1 VREPS
6 FRGQTFEDRP
16 MVGTRFQFWGCLIGI
31 GLLLGNPTIGSAQA
45 DSDSEGS
52 LPGVMTAS
60 NPEFQRPVPMTGH
73 RPAPPWGVYGGW
85 EFVLLHPGTAW
96 HAGYYHPA
104 WGLPV
109 ALVVPPRARFE
120 AQYGW
125 GVGGS
130 RSAFIGH
137 QFSRNYP
144 GPGQIYRQGL
154 RPAPRWISD
163 TSQFGVYAVRGP
175 W

>member
-1 VREPS
+1 MW
-6 FRGQTFEDRP
+6 T
-16 MVGTRFQFWGCLIGI
+16 TRNFWAFVI
-31 GLLLGNPTIGSAQA
+31 GLSLVLSFPGNSAGQGGSGSA
-45 DSDSEGS
+45 GS
-52 LPGVMTAS
+52 QTVGGATDAS
-60 NPEFQRPVPMTGH
+60 GQQKPLPMTGH
-73 RPAPPWGVYGGW
+73 PQPPPWGAYTGW
-85 EFVLLHPGTAW
+85 EFVLPHPGTDW

-109 ALVVPPRARFE
+109 ALVVPPRARFSAE
-120 AQYGW
+120 YGW
-125 GVGGS
+125 GVGGT
-130 RSAFIGH
+130 RSNFIVH

-144 GPGQIYRQGL
+144 GPGQIFRQGL